1 VWPLAI
7 PREDV
12 YEIGLR
18 IDAVQLAGLDQR
30 GEDGPVLT
38 ATIRPGEERILAIE
52 GNRQNGALDGI
63 GIDPDGEG
71 DDQLRLRAALYCD
84 VSTPGAEGVQRRG
97 AGGEPDEAELA
108 GARIGPESVT

>member
-1 VWPLAI
+1 VAPGDT
-7 PREDV
+7 REDV

-63 GIDPDGEG
+63 AIDPDGEG

-84 VSTPGAEGVQRRG
+84 VSTPGRKAFSDG
-97 AGGEPDEAELA
+97 ELA
-108 GARIGPESVT
+108 ASPTKRNLQGLE